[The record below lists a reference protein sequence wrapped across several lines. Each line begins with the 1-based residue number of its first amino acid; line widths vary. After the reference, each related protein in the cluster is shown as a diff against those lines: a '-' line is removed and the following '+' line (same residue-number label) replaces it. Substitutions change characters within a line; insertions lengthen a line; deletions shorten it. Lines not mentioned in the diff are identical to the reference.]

1 MSKCLSKMNK
11 KELYE
16 LSKKLVEEN
25 KTLQLF
31 INGDEEKVEFLE
43 NKILDLENKIVEQDV
58 EICNLKLELK
68 YDGGYEQ
75 LFNEVKAERDDLQD
89 DLCDLSSELEEKQCE
104 IVDLEKS
111 VEELRE
117 EVSNFATEI
126 EGRSAQIRHFEKIVE
141 ELEDTLKLKEEE
153 VSMLIYEKKQE
164 NNKVC
169 NLVSKIHQTLSPE
182 DCKKLQEENRKL
194 KEQLEEKN
202 TIKFSVCPEGYA
214 ELMKQKERLVEYYE
228 SDDSDSSDEE

>member
-75 LFNEVKAERDDLQD
+75 LFSEVKAERDDLQD
-89 DLCDLSSELEEKQCE
+89 DLCDLSSELEEKQSE

-111 VEELRE
+111 V
-117 EVSNFATEI
+117 
-126 EGRSAQIRHFEKIVE
+126 K

-153 VSMLIYEKKQE
+153 VSMLIYEKRQE

-194 KEQLEEKN
+194 KE
-202 TIKFSVCPEGYA
+202 
-214 ELMKQKERLVEYYE
+214 
-228 SDDSDSSDEE
+228 SDNSNSSDEE

>member
-1 MSKCLSKMNK
+1 MNK

-111 VEELRE
+111 V
-117 EVSNFATEI
+117 
-126 EGRSAQIRHFEKIVE
+126 K

-153 VSMLIYEKKQE
+153 VSMLIYEKRQE